1 MSKSPS
7 DLRQVVNGSP
17 LRRPMVASCLKSIGA
32 PGGELRET
40 LQVVHEF
47 VWKKTRDVLTLL
59 STQALLLVNVDC
71 FAKTFKGETL
81 RNLRKFQDSTP
92 FCAWVPQPGH
102 PTNLRSR
109 DKCGLRAS
117 SGNCGQGHSR
127 RRHRTIE
134 RTCGKVMESH
144 GKSWKV
150 WIFLGLP
157 GANCKHVSSSCFP
170 HWSVLGTCLVPPF
183 PQ

>member
-1 MSKSPS
+1 MGYLINLRFILVLLCQCGSQTMSKSPS

-144 GKSWKV
+144 GKSGFSLV
-150 WIFLGLP
+150 FLEP
-157 GANCKHVSSSCFP
+157 TANM
-170 HWSVLGTCLVPPF
+170 
-183 PQ
+183 